1 MWTRYSLDLPTNPF
15 QSLTTVRIFLLAM
28 ALSPEVQKRA
38 QAELDTVI
46 GANRLPL
53 LSDRNSLPYVEA
65 LVMEIHRW
73 NPIAPLAVP
82 RTYTGDDDDE
92 YNGYRIPK
100 GSLVIANS
108 WCVLWWII

>member
-1 MWTRYSLDLPTNPF
+1 MWTQYSLDLLSNPL
-15 QSLTTVRIFLLAM
+15 QSVTIIRVFLLAM

-53 LSDRNSLPYVEA
+53 LSDRDSLPYVEA
-65 LVMEIHRW
+65 LVMEINRW

-82 RTYTGDDDDE
+82 RTYTGEEDDE

-108 WCVLWWII
+108 WCVL